1 MKTRSGKEKNDV
13 EILKSSAG
21 LPLGPIGHG
30 PSVSTRFHPFR
41 LFQPSFGRPAAF
53 ADSFQDA
60 SDTTMTWSLPSVP
73 AEMAFIFLQKRKLK
87 LSISETLA
95 LNHQVDV
102 GWADGQIL
110 SQILSRFT
118 T

>member
-21 LPLGPIGHG
+21 LPLGPIGRA
-30 PSVSTRFHPFR
+30 VRFDPFR

-73 AEMAFIFLQKRKLK
+73 AEMAFIF
-87 LSISETLA
+87 
-95 LNHQVDV
+95 
-102 GWADGQIL
+102 
-110 SQILSRFT
+110 F
-118 T
+118 